1 LLSGKSVGLNTLKP
15 LDICI
20 LLGSPPNGAMAES
33 LPQGATLQRDGL
45 LLERL
50 SRSKIGATAQV
61 SKWHI
66 TSILGSIGMAAIE
79 G

>member
-1 LLSGKSVGLNTLKP
+1 
-15 LDICI
+15 
-20 LLGSPPNGAMAES
+20 MAES

-50 SRSKIGATAQV
+50 STSKTGATAQV

-66 TSILGSIGMAAIE
+66 TSILGLIGMAAIE